1 MIIKKSTFFLLY
13 NENKEYPCFGILQ
26 YRNAFIAIN
35 NKHPWYNNQ
44 NIKNNISFNN
54 NISFIGPY
62 DKIKN
67 HIKTNEIINLKS
79 FWFIGWNY
87 LHYNSLMDVLSG
99 RSNDIYINND
109 YMINEIENMMEIATK
124 YYIKIEI

>member
-1 MIIKKSTFFLLY
+1 MIIKKSTFFLLH
-13 NENKEYPCFGILQ
+13 NENEEYPCFGILQ

-35 NKHPWYNNQ
+35 NNHPWYNNP
-44 NIKNNISFNN
+44 NIKNNTLLN
-54 NISFIGPY
+54 NISFSGSY

-67 HIKTNEIINLKS
+67 YIKTNEIINLKS

-87 LHYNSLMDVLSG
+87 SHYTSLMDVLSG

-109 YMINEIENMMEIATK
+109 YMINEIENMMKIATN
-124 YYIKIEI
+124 II

>member
-44 NIKNNISFNN
+44 NIKNNI
-54 NISFIGPY
+54 
-62 DKIKN
+62 
-67 HIKTNEIINLKS
+67 KTNEIINLKS

-99 RSNDIYINND
+99 RSNDIYIDND

-124 YYIKIEI
+124 YYIKFKI